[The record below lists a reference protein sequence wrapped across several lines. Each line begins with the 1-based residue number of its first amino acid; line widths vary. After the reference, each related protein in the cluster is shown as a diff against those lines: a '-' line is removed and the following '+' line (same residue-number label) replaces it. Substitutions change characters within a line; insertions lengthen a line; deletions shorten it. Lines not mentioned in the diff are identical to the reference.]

1 MFFYKI
7 SILNYNSE
15 PILENQPFTVV
26 TILILINKL
35 INITHSIMKE
45 FNQYINGKFVKS
57 TNSGVT
63 EVLNPCTE
71 EVLSVIPQ
79 GSIVDANNALEAA
92 QAAQHSWKS
101 LAAIE
106 RAGYLNKMANVI
118 RENRV
123 FLAETLAKEQAKV
136 IGLAQVEIDVTAD
149 YFDYNAGWARRIEGE
164 IIQSDR
170 RKEHIFLHKAPIGVA
185 VGILPWNFPFFVM
198 ARKVAPSLV
207 TGNTCVIKPS
217 CIAPNTVMEFI
228 KMIENIGL
236 PAGVLNVVCG
246 SGPTVG
252 NALVKSPITGI
263 VSLTG
268 SVFAGQKI
276 MEAAA
281 ANITKVS
288 LELGG
293 KAPAIVCADANLE
306 LAVNAIVSSKVIF
319 SGQVCNCA
327 ERVYVE
333 ESIYDQFLDMVT
345 KKMQSVKVEDAF
357 STNNPD
363 MSAMVSKDQVEK
375 VAEMVEFAK
384 KEGAEVLVGGSRSEQ
399 FDKGYFYQP
408 TLLTNVTQNMQI
420 IQEEVFGP
428 ILPVMKFSTLDE
440 AIALANDCE
449 YGLTSSIF
457 SENFNKVMHASNELQ
472 FGETYINR
480 EHFEAI
486 QGFHA
491 GWKKSGLGGADG
503 KHGMEEYLQTKV
515 VYAQYR

>member
-1 MFFYKI
+1 
-7 SILNYNSE
+7 
-15 PILENQPFTVV
+15 
-26 TILILINKL
+26 
-35 INITHSIMKE
+35 MKE
-45 FNQYINGKFVKS
+45 FNQYINGRFVKS
-57 TNSGVT
+57 TSTEVT

-71 EVLSVIPQ
+71 EVLSLIPK
-79 GSIVDANNALEAA
+79 GSVVDANKALEAA
-92 QAAQHSWKS
+92 QASQHGWKS

-118 RENRV
+118 RDNRV
-123 FLAETLAKEQAKV
+123 FLAETLASEQAKV

-170 RKEHIFLHKAPIGVA
+170 QKEHIFLHKSPIGVA

-217 CIAPNTVMEFI
+217 CVAPNTVMEFV
-228 KMIENIGL
+228 KLIENIGL
-236 PAGVLNVVCG
+236 PAGVLNFVLG
-246 SGPTVG
+246 SGPVVG
-252 NALVKSPITGI
+252 NALSKSPITGI

-276 MEAAA
+276 MEAASH
-281 ANITKVS
+281 NITKVS

-333 ESIYDQFLDMVT
+333 ESIHDEFMDMVT
-345 KKMQSVKVEDAF
+345 KKMSEVKVEDAF
-357 STNNPD
+357 SGNNPD
-363 MSAMVSKDQVEK
+363 MSSMVSRNQMEK
-375 VAEMVEFAK
+375 VAEMVAFAK
-384 KEGAEVLVGGSRSEQ
+384 KEGAEVLVGGNRSSQ
-399 FDKGYFYQP
+399 FDKGFFYQP
-408 TLLTNVTQNMQI
+408 TLLTNVKQNMQI

-428 ILPVMKFSTLDE
+428 VLPVMKFATLDE

-457 SENFNKVMHASNELQ
+457 SENFNKVMHASQELE

-503 KHGMEEYLQTKV
+503 KHGMQEYLQTKV
-515 VYAQYR
+515 VYAQYK

>member
-1 MFFYKI
+1 
-7 SILNYNSE
+7 
-15 PILENQPFTVV
+15 
-26 TILILINKL
+26 
-35 INITHSIMKE
+35 MKE

-57 TNSGVT
+57 TSTETT

-71 EVLSVIPQ
+71 EVLSLIPKGSVI
-79 GSIVDANNALEAA
+79 DANAALEAA
-92 QAAQHSWKS
+92 QASQHAWKS
-101 LAAIE
+101 LTAIE
-106 RAGYLNKMANVI
+106 RASYLHKMADVI

-149 YFDYNAGWARRIEGE
+149 YYDYNAGWARRIEGE

-170 RKEHIFLHKAPIGVA
+170 KKEHIFLHKGPIGVA
-185 VGILPWNFPFFVM
+185 VGICPWNFPFFVA
-198 ARKVAPSLV
+198 ARKIAPSLV

-217 CIAPNTVMEFI
+217 CIAPNTILEFI
-228 KMIENIGL
+228 TLIDKIGL

-246 SGPTVG
+246 TGPVVG
-252 NALVKSPITGI
+252 NALTKSPITGI

-268 SVFAGQKI
+268 SVLAGQKI

-293 KAPAIVCADANLE
+293 KAPAIVCADANLD

-333 ESIYDQFLDMVT
+333 DSIYDEFMDKVA
-345 KKMQSVKVEDAF
+345 KKIADVKVEDAF
-357 STNNPD
+357 SKNNPD
-363 MSAMVSKDQVEK
+363 MSSMVSKDQLDK
-375 VAEMVEFAK
+375 VSEMVEFAK
-384 KEGAEVLVGGSRSEQ
+384 KEGAEVVVGGNRSSH
-399 FDKGYFYQP
+399 FDRGYFYQP

-428 ILPVMKFSTLDE
+428 VLPVMKFGTLDE
-440 AIALANDCE
+440 AIALANDNE

-457 SENFNKVMHASNELQ
+457 SENFNKVMHACDQLE
-472 FGETYINR
+472 FGETYVNR

-515 VYAQYR
+515 IYAQYR

>member
-1 MFFYKI
+1 
-7 SILNYNSE
+7 
-15 PILENQPFTVV
+15 
-26 TILILINKL
+26 
-35 INITHSIMKE
+35 MKE

-57 TNSGVT
+57 ISSEMT
-63 EVLNPCTE
+63 EVINPCTE
-71 EVLSVIPQ
+71 EVLALIPKGSVT
-79 GSIVDANNALEAA
+79 DANNALEAA
-92 QAAQHSWKS
+92 QAAHHGWKS
-101 LAAIE
+101 LTAIE
-106 RAGYLNKMANVI
+106 RAGYLHKMADVI

-170 RKEHIFLHKAPIGVA
+170 KKEHIFLHKAPIGVA
-185 VGILPWNFPFFVM
+185 VGICPWNFPFFVA
-198 ARKVAPSLV
+198 ARKIAPSLV

-217 CIAPNTVMEFI
+217 CIAPNTIMEFA
-228 KMIENIGL
+228 KLIENIGL
-236 PAGVLNVVCG
+236 ADGVLNFVLG
-246 SGPTVG
+246 KGTIVG
-252 NALVKSPITGI
+252 NALTKSPITGI
-263 VSLTG
+263 ISLTG

-281 ANITKVS
+281 ENITKVS

-306 LAVNAIVSSKVIF
+306 LAVNAVVSSRVIY

-333 ESIYDQFLDMVT
+333 DSIYDEFLDKVA
-345 KKMQSVKVEDAF
+345 KKMSEVKVEDAF
-357 STNNPD
+357 SKNNPD
-363 MSAMVSKDQVEK
+363 MSSMVSKDQLDK

-384 KEGAEVLVGGSRSEQ
+384 KEGAEVVLGGGRSTN
-399 FDKGYFYQP
+399 FDKGYYYQP
-408 TLLTNVTQNMQI
+408 TLLTNVTQKMQI

-428 ILPVMKFSTLDE
+428 VLPVMKFGTLDE

-449 YGLTSSIF
+449 FGLTSSIF
-457 SENFNKVMHASNELQ
+457 SESFNKVMHACDQLE
-472 FGETYINR
+472 FGETYVNR

-515 VYAQYR
+515 IYAQYR

>member
-1 MFFYKI
+1 
-7 SILNYNSE
+7 
-15 PILENQPFTVV
+15 
-26 TILILINKL
+26 
-35 INITHSIMKE
+35 MKE
-45 FNQYINGKFVKS
+45 FNQFINGKFVKS
-57 TNSGVT
+57 TSTEVT
-63 EVLNPCTE
+63 EILNPCTE
-71 EVLSVIPQ
+71 EVLSTIPK
-79 GSIVDANNALEAA
+79 GTVEEANFAIDVAFHA
-92 QAAQHSWKS
+92 QKKWRTF
-101 LAAIE
+101 AAIE
-106 RAGYLNKMANVI
+106 RANYLNKMANII

-123 FLAETLAKEQAKV
+123 FLAETLAAEQAKV

-170 RKEHIFLHKAPIGVA
+170 RKEHLFLHKAPIGVA

-198 ARKVAPSLV
+198 ARKLAPSLV

-217 CIAPNTVMEFI
+217 CVAPNTVMEFAKLI
-228 KMIENIGL
+228 AEIGL
-236 PAGVLNVVCG
+236 PDGVLNFVCG
-246 SGPTVG
+246 TGRVVG
-252 NALVKSPITGI
+252 NALTSNSRTGI

-268 SVFAGQKI
+268 SVYAGQKI

-281 ANITKVS
+281 PNITKVS

-333 ESIYDQFLDMVT
+333 ESIHDEFMEMVT
-345 KKMQSVKVEDAF
+345 AKMSAVKVEDAF
-357 STNNPD
+357 SSNNPD
-363 MSAMVSKDQVEK
+363 MSAMVSKDQIDKVE
-375 VAEMVEFAK
+375 EMVNFAK
-384 KEGAEVLVGGSRSEQ
+384 KEGAEVVVGGNRSNQ

-428 ILPVMKFSTLDE
+428 VLPVMKFSTLDE
-440 AIALANDCE
+440 AIDLANDCE

-457 SENFNKVMHASNELQ
+457 SENFNKVMHAADSLE

-503 KHGMEEYLQTKV
+503 KHGMQEYLQTKV
-515 VYAQYR
+515 IYAQYR